1 MAESINNLNES
12 DNQTDSDDGI
22 IEFSNRELTD
32 DFESAL
38 IEKNAQNTTS
48 PSILGQLEPKSELV
62 STISETNNLNNY
74 DDYIDEDLCL
84 INGDDMESST
94 TVKNENNL
102 TSTVKQ
108 KNENDTNK
116 CEIKSILISDT
127 STSIEPNESEP
138 IIKLIKIDEIKTT
151 NEPTNNKEKT
161 TEMVEFLLERS
172 KLKDKFAKNEKKFS
186 TLTST
191 FKSEDNDSIKKTT
204 SNKPK
209 SKLDP
214 DETAFIWT
222 ELEAFIKQHEQTGQ
236 SSCGASAIINVLV
249 S

>member
-38 IEKNAQNTTS
+38 IEKNAQNNTS
-48 PSILGQLEPKSELV
+48 PSILDQLEPKSELV
-62 STISETNNLNNY
+62 SMISETNNLNNY

-94 TVKNENNL
+94 VVKIENNL
-102 TSTVKQ
+102 TSTIEK

-116 CEIKSILISDT
+116 CEIKSILISDA

-151 NEPTNNKEKT
+151 IESASNKEKT

-172 KLKDKFAKNEKKFS
+172 KLKEKFAKNEKKFS

-191 FKSEDNDSIKKTT
+191 FKSEDNDSMKKTT

>member
-38 IEKNAQNTTS
+38 IEKNAQNNTS
-48 PSILGQLEPKSELV
+48 PSILDQLEPKSELV
-62 STISETNNLNNY
+62 SMMSETNNLNNY

-94 TVKNENNL
+94 VVKIENNL
-102 TSTVKQ
+102 TSTIEK

-116 CEIKSILISDT
+116 CEIKSILISDA

-151 NEPTNNKEKT
+151 IE
-161 TEMVEFLLERS
+161 
-172 KLKDKFAKNEKKFS
+172 
-186 TLTST
+186 
-191 FKSEDNDSIKKTT
+191 
-204 SNKPK
+204 
-209 SKLDP
+209 
-214 DETAFIWT
+214 
-222 ELEAFIKQHEQTGQ
+222 
-236 SSCGASAIINVLV
+236 
-249 S
+249 